1 MNIGRLV
8 ATRSIAVKIREKEYL
23 AMGIAE
29 ALERYRKHD
38 WGEASE
44 DSKRMNDEALT
55 TKDDILGVY
64 TIGDE
69 KIWIMT
75 DAGHEVTTI
84 LLPDDY

>member
-1 MNIGRLV
+1 MNMGQLV
-8 ATRSIAVKIREKEYL
+8 ATR
-23 AMGIAE
+23 GIYDRTIEDQQFAIGITE
-29 ALERYRKHD
+29 ALERYQKHD

-84 LLPDDY
+84 LFPDDY